1 LKTWIVVA
9 HRGGA
14 RIVSDQEDKLRV
26 LETMDNPDGSP
37 SRRGRNRP
45 SAPDSHGHRAPP
57 PRESQR
63 EHAANAFAGKL
74 ADKLLAHRNRHSYDE
89 LVLIAPPHFLGALRH
104 ALDDATA
111 TTVRG
116 TLDKDFGRLS
126 DHELLRRLDQ
136 I

>member
-1 LKTWIVVA
+1 MKTWIVVA

-14 RIVSDQEDKLRV
+14 RIVLDQEDKLRV
-26 LETMDNPDGSP
+26 IETIDNPDSAP
-37 SRRGRNRP
+37 SRRGRDQP
-45 SAPDSHGHRAPP
+45 SSPDSHGHRAPP

-63 EHAANAFAGKL
+63 EHAANAFASKL
-74 ADKLLAHRNRHSYDE
+74 ADKLLTHRNQRSYNE

-111 TTVRG
+111 NTVRG
-116 TLDKDFGRLS
+116 TLDKDFGRLT
-126 DHELLRRLDQ
+126 DHELLRRLDR